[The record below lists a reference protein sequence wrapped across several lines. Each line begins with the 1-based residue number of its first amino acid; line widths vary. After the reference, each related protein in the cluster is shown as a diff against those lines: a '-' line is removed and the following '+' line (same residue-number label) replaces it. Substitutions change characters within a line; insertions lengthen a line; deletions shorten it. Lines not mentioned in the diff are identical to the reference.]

1 MIIDSYKIFQLIPR
15 KLKITSLILVFLFLL
30 GSLLEIMGLGM
41 FFPVISELTEDKV
54 VFLDTLKFFFTQ
66 LTGLQD
72 RKYWFYFIFCF
83 LIFLFFF
90 KNIILA
96 FILYYQNSYINSV
109 TANLSSGLYEIYL
122 KQDFLFHKINNSSK
136 LIRNINVEIAT
147 FISLLNSILKLI
159 SESFFLFGVLILL
172 CFIDFKATFFILTLI
187 IFLLIIYNFFT
198 NKILKKIGEIRHKST
213 ATAIQNLQESF
224 GSIKEIKIGFFEDLF
239 IKSNKKII
247 LEITKATQIFN
258 TITQLPRLISEF
270 LIVLIFSIII
280 IFFFNNTNDYKQLF
294 VYIGFYSIVVIKTA
308 PCFLRIF
315 SSIQQ
320 IHFSQSVLNTL
331 VAQFNLKKNIN
342 EDLYKSKKAFTIK
355 NNIILKNISFKYFN
369 SEYAALNNVS
379 LEIEKGQFVGV
390 LGPSGSGKSTLM
402 DIILGLIKPDVG
414 DILFDNININDLKK
428 LYFVK
433 IGYVPQL
440 TYLTDNT
447 LANNIALGQKE
458 LNYEKINEVIKMA
471 NLYELVNKLPKKL
484 ESFVGERGEQ
494 ISVGERQ
501 RVGIAR
507 ALYNDPE
514 LLLLDEPTS
523 SLDHAS
529 EIKIMETINSL
540 RKKKTIIFIT
550 HKNTLVENFDQIIHI
565 KNGQIQ
571 KIIKKK

>member
-1 MIIDSYKIFQLIPR
+1 VIIDSYKIFQLIPR
-15 KLKITSLILVFLFLL
+15 KLKITSLILIFLFLL
-30 GSLLEIMGLGM
+30 GSLLEIIGLGM

-66 LTGLQD
+66 FTGLQD

-83 LIFLFFF
+83 LIFLFFI
-90 KNIILA
+90 KNITLA
-96 FILYYQNSYINSV
+96 LILYYQNSYVNSV

-159 SESFFLFGVLILL
+159 SESFFLLGVLILL
-172 CFIDFKATFFILTLI
+172 CFIDFKATFFILTFI

-198 NKILKKIGEIRHKST
+198 KKVLKKIGEVRHKST

-258 TITQLPRLISEF
+258 TITQLPRLVSEF

-308 PCFLRIF
+308 SCFLRIF

-320 IHFSQSVLNTL
+320 IHFSRSVLNTL

-342 EDLYKSKKAFTIK
+342 EDLYKPKKLFTIK
-355 NNIILKNISFKYFN
+355 NSIILKNISFKYLN

-402 DIILGLIKPDVG
+402 DIILGLIKPDIG
-414 DILFDNININDLKK
+414 DILFDDMNINDLKK
-428 LYFVK
+428 LYFIK

-440 TYLTDNT
+440 TYLTDDT

-471 NLYELVNKLPKKL
+471 NLHELVNKLPKKL

-540 RKKKTIIFIT
+540 RKKKTVIFIT
-550 HKNTLVENFDQIIHI
+550 HKNTLVENFDKIIHI

-571 KIIKKK
+571 KIIKK

>member
-1 MIIDSYKIFQLIPR
+1 MIIDSYKIFKLIPR
-15 KLKITSLILVFLFLL
+15 KLKITSLILIFLFLL
-30 GSLLEIMGLGM
+30 GSLLEIIGLGM

-66 LTGLQD
+66 FTGLQD

-83 LIFLFFF
+83 LIFLFFI
-90 KNIILA
+90 KNITLA
-96 FILYYQNSYINSV
+96 LILYYQNSYVNSV

-159 SESFFLFGVLILL
+159 SESFFLLGVLILL
-172 CFIDFKATFFILTLI
+172 CFIDFKATFFILTFI

-198 NKILKKIGEIRHKST
+198 KKVLKKIGEIRHKST

-258 TITQLPRLISEF
+258 TITQLPRLVSEF

-320 IHFSQSVLNTL
+320 IHFSRSVLNTL
-331 VAQFNLKKNIN
+331 VDQFNLKKNIN
-342 EDLYKSKKAFTIK
+342 EDLYKPKKLFIIQ
-355 NNIILKNISFKYFN
+355 NNIILKNISFKYLN

-402 DIILGLIKPDVG
+402 DIILGLIKPDIG
-414 DILFDNININDLKK
+414 DIFFDNMNINDLKK
-428 LYFVK
+428 LYFIK

-440 TYLTDNT
+440 TYLTDDT

-471 NLYELVNKLPKKL
+471 NLHELVNKLPKKL

-540 RKKKTIIFIT
+540 RKKKTVIFIT

-571 KIIKKK
+571 KIIKK

>member
-1 MIIDSYKIFQLIPR
+1 MIIDCYKIFQLIPR
-15 KLKITSLILVFLFLL
+15 KLKITSLILIFLFLL
-30 GSLLEIMGLGM
+30 GSLLEIIGLGM

-66 LTGLQD
+66 FTGLQD

-83 LIFLFFF
+83 LIFLFFI
-90 KNIILA
+90 KNIMLA
-96 FILYYQNSYINSV
+96 LILYYQNSYVNSV

-159 SESFFLFGVLILL
+159 SESFFLLGVLILL
-172 CFIDFKATFFILTLI
+172 CFIDFKATFFILTFI

-198 NKILKKIGEIRHKST
+198 KKVLKKIGEIRHKST

-258 TITQLPRLISEF
+258 TITQLPRLVSEF
-270 LIVLIFSIII
+270 LIVLIFSIIV
-280 IFFFNNTNDYKQLF
+280 IFYFNNTNDYKQLL

-320 IHFSQSVLNTL
+320 IHFSRSVLNTL
-331 VAQFNLKKNIN
+331 VDQFNLKKNIN
-342 EDLYKSKKAFTIK
+342 EDLYKPKKLFTIQ
-355 NNIILKNISFKYFN
+355 NNIILKNISFKYLN

-402 DIILGLIKPDVG
+402 DIILGLIKPDIG
-414 DILFDNININDLKK
+414 DILFDNMNINDLKK
-428 LYFVK
+428 LYFIK

-440 TYLTDNT
+440 TYLTDDT

-471 NLYELVNKLPKKL
+471 NLHELVNKLPKKL

-540 RKKKTIIFIT
+540 RKKKTVIFIT
-550 HKNTLVENFDQIIHI
+550 HKTTLVENFDQIIHI

-571 KIIKKK
+571 KMIKK

>member
-1 MIIDSYKIFQLIPR
+1 MIIDIYKIFQLIPR
-15 KLKITSLILVFLFLL
+15 KLKITSLILIFLFLL
-30 GSLLEIMGLGM
+30 GSLLEIIGLGM

-66 LTGLQD
+66 FTGLQD

-83 LIFLFFF
+83 LIFLFFI
-90 KNIILA
+90 KNITLA
-96 FILYYQNSYINSV
+96 LILYYQNSYVNSV

-159 SESFFLFGVLILL
+159 SESFFLLGVLILL
-172 CFIDFKATFFILTLI
+172 CFIDFKATFFILTFI

-198 NKILKKIGEIRHKST
+198 KKVLKKIGEIRHKST

-258 TITQLPRLISEF
+258 TITQLPRLVSEF
-270 LIVLIFSIII
+270 LIVLIFSIIV
-280 IFFFNNTNDYKQLF
+280 IFYFNNTNDYKQLL

-320 IHFSQSVLNTL
+320 IHFSRSVLNTL
-331 VAQFNLKKNIN
+331 VDQFNLKKNIN
-342 EDLYKSKKAFTIK
+342 EDLYKPKKLFTIQ
-355 NNIILKNISFKYFN
+355 NNIILKNISFKYLN

-402 DIILGLIKPDVG
+402 DIILGLIKPDIG
-414 DILFDNININDLKK
+414 DILFDNMNINDLKK
-428 LYFVK
+428 LYFIK

-440 TYLTDNT
+440 TYLTDDT

-458 LNYEKINEVIKMA
+458 LNYKKINEVIKMA
-471 NLYELVNKLPKKL
+471 NLHELVNKLPKKL

-540 RKKKTIIFIT
+540 RKKKTVIFIT
-550 HKNTLVENFDQIIHI
+550 HKTTLVENFDQIIHI

-571 KIIKKK
+571 KMIKK

>member
-41 FFPVISELTEDKV
+41 FFPVIFELTEDKV
-54 VFLDTLKFFFTQ
+54 EFLDTLKFFFTQ

-90 KNIILA
+90 KNITLA

-172 CFIDFKATFFILTLI
+172 CFIDFKATFFILTFI

-198 NKILKKIGEIRHKST
+198 NKVLKKIGEIRHKST

-258 TITQLPRLISEF
+258 TITQLPRLVSEF

-280 IFFFNNTNDYKQLF
+280 IFFFNNTNNYKQLF

-342 EDLYKSKKAFTIK
+342 EDLYKPKKAFTIK
-355 NNIILKNISFKYFN
+355 NNIILKNISFKYLN

-529 EIKIMETINSL
+529 EIKIMETIDSL

>member
-1 MIIDSYKIFQLIPR
+1 
-15 KLKITSLILVFLFLL
+15 
-30 GSLLEIMGLGM
+30 MGLGM
-41 FFPVISELTEDKV
+41 FFPVIFELTEDKV
-54 VFLDTLKFFFTQ
+54 EFLDTLKFFFTQ

-90 KNIILA
+90 KNITLA

-172 CFIDFKATFFILTLI
+172 CFIDFKATFFILTFI

-198 NKILKKIGEIRHKST
+198 NKVLKKIGEIRHKST

-258 TITQLPRLISEF
+258 TITQLPRLVSEF

-280 IFFFNNTNDYKQLF
+280 IFFFNNTNNYKQLF

-342 EDLYKSKKAFTIK
+342 EDLYKPKKAFTIK
-355 NNIILKNISFKYFN
+355 NNIILKNISFKYLN

-529 EIKIMETINSL
+529 EIKIMETIDSL

>member
-15 KLKITSLILVFLFLL
+15 KLKITSLILIFLFLL

-54 VFLDTLKFFFTQ
+54 IFLDTLKFFFTQ
-66 LTGLQD
+66 FTGLED

-83 LIFLFFF
+83 LIFLFFI

-96 FILYYQNSYINSV
+96 LILYYQNSYINSV

-159 SESFFLFGVLILL
+159 SESFFLFGVLVLL
-172 CFIDFKATFFILTLI
+172 CFIDFKATFFILTFI

-198 NKILKKIGEIRHKST
+198 NKVLKKIGEIRHKST

-258 TITQLPRLISEF
+258 TITQLPRLVSEF

-320 IHFSQSVLNTL
+320 IHFSRSVLNTL

-342 EDLYKSKKAFTIK
+342 EDLYKPKKVFTIK
-355 NNIILKNISFKYFN
+355 NSIILKNISFKYLN

-402 DIILGLIKPDVG
+402 DIILGLIKPDIG
-414 DILFDNININDLKK
+414 DILFDDMNINDLKK
-428 LYFVK
+428 LYFIK

-440 TYLTDNT
+440 TYLTDDT

-471 NLYELVNKLPKKL
+471 NLHELVNKLPKKL

-540 RKKKTIIFIT
+540 RKKKTVIFIT
-550 HKNTLVENFDQIIHI
+550 HKNTLVENFDKIIHI

-571 KIIKKK
+571 KIIKK

>member
-1 MIIDSYKIFQLIPR
+1 MIIDSYKIFQLIPK
-15 KLKITSLILVFLFLL
+15 KLKITSLILIFLFLL

-54 VFLDTLKFFFTQ
+54 IFLDTLKFFFTQ
-66 LTGLQD
+66 FTGLED

-83 LIFLFFF
+83 LIFLFFI

-96 FILYYQNSYINSV
+96 LILYYQNSYINSV

-159 SESFFLFGVLILL
+159 SESFFLFGVLVLL
-172 CFIDFKATFFILTLI
+172 CFIDFKATFFILTFI

-198 NKILKKIGEIRHKST
+198 NKVLKKIGEIRHKST

-258 TITQLPRLISEF
+258 TITQLPRLVSEF

-320 IHFSQSVLNTL
+320 IHF
-331 VAQFNLKKNIN
+331 
-342 EDLYKSKKAFTIK
+342 
-355 NNIILKNISFKYFN
+355 
-369 SEYAALNNVS
+369 
-379 LEIEKGQFVGV
+379 
-390 LGPSGSGKSTLM
+390 
-402 DIILGLIKPDVG
+402 
-414 DILFDNININDLKK
+414 
-428 LYFVK
+428 
-433 IGYVPQL
+433 
-440 TYLTDNT
+440 
-447 LANNIALGQKE
+447 
-458 LNYEKINEVIKMA
+458 
-471 NLYELVNKLPKKL
+471 
-484 ESFVGERGEQ
+484 
-494 ISVGERQ
+494 
-501 RVGIAR
+501 
-507 ALYNDPE
+507 
-514 LLLLDEPTS
+514 
-523 SLDHAS
+523 
-529 EIKIMETINSL
+529 
-540 RKKKTIIFIT
+540 
-550 HKNTLVENFDQIIHI
+550 
-565 KNGQIQ
+565 
-571 KIIKKK
+571 

>member
-1 MIIDSYKIFQLIPR
+1 MIIDIYKIFQLIPR
-15 KLKITSLILVFLFLL
+15 KLKITSLILIFLFLF

-54 VFLDTLKFFFTQ
+54 IFLDTLKFFFTQ
-66 LTGLQD
+66 FTGLQD

-83 LIFLFFF
+83 LIFLFFI
-90 KNIILA
+90 KNITLA
-96 FILYYQNSYINSV
+96 LILYYQNSYINSV

-172 CFIDFKATFFILTLI
+172 CFIDFKATFFILTFI

-198 NKILKKIGEIRHKST
+198 KKVLKKIGEIRHKST

-258 TITQLPRLISEF
+258 TVTQLPRLVSEF

-280 IFFFNNTNDYKQLF
+280 IFYFNNTNDYKQLF

-320 IHFSQSVLNTL
+320 IHFSRSVLNTL
-331 VAQFNLKKNIN
+331 VDQFNLKKNIN
-342 EDLYKSKKAFTIK
+342 EDLYKPKKLFTIQ
-355 NNIILKNISFKYFN
+355 NNIILKNISFKYLN

-402 DIILGLIKPDVG
+402 DIILGLIKPDIG

-428 LYFVK
+428 LYFIK

-440 TYLTDNT
+440 TYLTDDT
-447 LANNIALGQKE
+447 LANNIALGQKQ

-471 NLYELVNKLPKKL
+471 NLHELVNKLPKKL

-529 EIKIMETINSL
+529 EIKIIETINSL
-540 RKKKTIIFIT
+540 RKKKTVIFIT

-565 KNGQIQ
+565 KNGEIQ
-571 KIIKKK
+571 KIIKK

>member
-1 MIIDSYKIFQLIPR
+1 VIIDSYKIFQLIPR
-15 KLKITSLILVFLFLL
+15 KLKITSLILIFLFLL
-30 GSLLEIMGLGM
+30 GSLLEIIGLGM

-66 LTGLQD
+66 FTGLQD

-83 LIFLFFF
+83 LIFLFFI
-90 KNIILA
+90 KNITLA
-96 FILYYQNSYINSV
+96 LILYYQNSYVNSV

-159 SESFFLFGVLILL
+159 SESFFLLGVLILL
-172 CFIDFKATFFILTLI
+172 CFIDFKATFFILTFI

-198 NKILKKIGEIRHKST
+198 KKVLKKIGEVRHKST

-258 TITQLPRLISEF
+258 TITQLPRLVSEF

-320 IHFSQSVLNTL
+320 IHFSRSVLNTL

-342 EDLYKSKKAFTIK
+342 EDLYKPKKLFTIK
-355 NNIILKNISFKYFN
+355 NSIILKNISFKYLN

-402 DIILGLIKPDVG
+402 DIILGLIKPDIG
-414 DILFDNININDLKK
+414 DILFDDMNINDLKK
-428 LYFVK
+428 LYFIK

-440 TYLTDNT
+440 TYLTDDT

-471 NLYELVNKLPKKL
+471 NLHELVNKLPKKL

-540 RKKKTIIFIT
+540 RKKKTVIFIT
-550 HKNTLVENFDQIIHI
+550 HKNTLVENFDKIIHI

-571 KIIKKK
+571 KIIKK

>member
-1 MIIDSYKIFQLIPR
+1 MIIDSYKIFQLIPK
-15 KLKITSLILVFLFLL
+15 KLKITSLILIFLFLL

-54 VFLDTLKFFFTQ
+54 IFLDTLKFFFTQ
-66 LTGLQD
+66 FTGLED

-83 LIFLFFF
+83 LIFLFFI

-96 FILYYQNSYINSV
+96 LILYYQNSYINSV

-159 SESFFLFGVLILL
+159 SESFFLFGVLVLL
-172 CFIDFKATFFILTLI
+172 CFIDFKATFFILTFI

-198 NKILKKIGEIRHKST
+198 NKVLKKIGEIRHKST

-258 TITQLPRLISEF
+258 TITQLPRLVSEF

-320 IHFSQSVLNTL
+320 IHFSRSVLNTL

-342 EDLYKSKKAFTIK
+342 EDLYKPKKVFTIK
-355 NNIILKNISFKYFN
+355 NSIILKNISFKYLN

-402 DIILGLIKPDVG
+402 DIILSLIKPDVG

-440 TYLTDNT
+440 TYLTDDT

-471 NLYELVNKLPKKL
+471 NLHELVNKLPKKL

-507 ALYNDPE
+507 ALYSDPE

-540 RKKKTIIFIT
+540 RKKKTVIFIT

-571 KIIKKK
+571 KIIKK

>member
-1 MIIDSYKIFQLIPR
+1 
-15 KLKITSLILVFLFLL
+15 
-30 GSLLEIMGLGM
+30 
-41 FFPVISELTEDKV
+41 
-54 VFLDTLKFFFTQ
+54 
-66 LTGLQD
+66 
-72 RKYWFYFIFCF
+72 
-83 LIFLFFF
+83 
-90 KNIILA
+90 
-96 FILYYQNSYINSV
+96 
-109 TANLSSGLYEIYL
+109 
-122 KQDFLFHKINNSSK
+122 
-136 LIRNINVEIAT
+136 
-147 FISLLNSILKLI
+147 
-159 SESFFLFGVLILL
+159 LL
-172 CFIDFKATFFILTLI
+172 CFIDFKATFFILTFI

-198 NKILKKIGEIRHKST
+198 NKVLKKIGEIRHKST
-213 ATAIQNLQESF
+213 ATAIQNLQETF

-258 TITQLPRLISEF
+258 TITQLPRLVSEF

-320 IHFSQSVLNTL
+320 IHFSRSVLNTL

-342 EDLYKSKKAFTIK
+342 EDLYKPKKLFIIQ
-355 NNIILKNISFKYFN
+355 NNIILKNISFKYLN

-402 DIILGLIKPDVG
+402 DIILGLIKPDIG
-414 DILFDNININDLKK
+414 DIFFDNMNINDLKK
-428 LYFVK
+428 LYFIK

-440 TYLTDNT
+440 TYLTDDT

-471 NLYELVNKLPKKL
+471 NLHELVNKLPKKL

-540 RKKKTIIFIT
+540 RKKKTVIFIT

-571 KIIKKK
+571 KIIKK

>member
-1 MIIDSYKIFQLIPR
+1 VIIDSYKIFQLIPR
-15 KLKITSLILVFLFLL
+15 KLKITSLILIFLFLL

-54 VFLDTLKFFFTQ
+54 IFLDTLKFFFTQ
-66 LTGLQD
+66 FTGLED
-72 RKYWFYFIFCF
+72 RKYWFNFIFCF
-83 LIFLFFF
+83 LIFLFFI

-96 FILYYQNSYINSV
+96 LILYYQNLYINSV

-159 SESFFLFGVLILL
+159 SESFFLFGVLVLL
-172 CFIDFKATFFILTLI
+172 CFIDFKATFFILTFI

-198 NKILKKIGEIRHKST
+198 NKVLKKIGEIRHKST
-213 ATAIQNLQESF
+213 ATAIQNLQETF

-258 TITQLPRLISEF
+258 TITQLPRLVSEF

-320 IHFSQSVLNTL
+320 IHFSRSVLNTL

-342 EDLYKSKKAFTIK
+342 EDLYKPKKVFTIK
-355 NNIILKNISFKYFN
+355 NSIILKNISFKYLN

-402 DIILGLIKPDVG
+402 DIILGLIKPDIG
-414 DILFDNININDLKK
+414 DILFDDMNINDLKK
-428 LYFVK
+428 LYFIK

-440 TYLTDNT
+440 TYLTDDT

-471 NLYELVNKLPKKL
+471 NLHELVNKLPKKL

-540 RKKKTIIFIT
+540 RKKKTVIFIT
-550 HKNTLVENFDQIIHI
+550 HKNTLVENFDKIIHI

-571 KIIKKK
+571 KIIKK

>member
-1 MIIDSYKIFQLIPR
+1 MIIDSYKIFHLIPR
-15 KLKITSLILVFLFLL
+15 KLKITSLILIFLFLL

-66 LTGLQD
+66 FTGLQD

-90 KNIILA
+90 KNITLA
-96 FILYYQNSYINSV
+96 LILYYQNSYINSV

-159 SESFFLFGVLILL
+159 SESFFLLGVLILL
-172 CFIDFKATFFILTLI
+172 CFIDFKATFFILTFI

-198 NKILKKIGEIRHKST
+198 KKVLKKIGEIRHKST

-258 TITQLPRLISEF
+258 TITQLPRLVSEF

-320 IHFSQSVLNTL
+320 IHFSRSVLNTL
-331 VAQFNLKKNIN
+331 VDQFNLKKNIN
-342 EDLYKSKKAFTIK
+342 EDLYKPKKLFTIQ
-355 NNIILKNISFKYFN
+355 NNIILKNISFKYLN

-402 DIILGLIKPDVG
+402 DIILGLIKPDIG
-414 DILFDNININDLKK
+414 DILFDDMNINDLKK
-428 LYFVK
+428 LYFIK

-440 TYLTDNT
+440 TYLTDDT

-471 NLYELVNKLPKKL
+471 NLHELVNKLPKKL

-523 SLDHAS
+523 SLDHGS

-540 RKKKTIIFIT
+540 RKKKTVIFIT
-550 HKNTLVENFDQIIHI
+550 HKNTLVENFDKIIHI

-571 KIIKKK
+571 KIIKK

>member
-15 KLKITSLILVFLFLL
+15 KLKITSLILIFLFLL

-54 VFLDTLKFFFTQ
+54 IFLDTLKFFFTQ
-66 LTGLQD
+66 FTGLED
-72 RKYWFYFIFCF
+72 RKYWFNFIFCF
-83 LIFLFFF
+83 LIFLFFI

-96 FILYYQNSYINSV
+96 LILYYQNLYINSV

-159 SESFFLFGVLILL
+159 SESFFLFGVLVLL
-172 CFIDFKATFFILTLI
+172 CFIDFKATFFILTFI

-198 NKILKKIGEIRHKST
+198 NKVLKKIGEIRHKST
-213 ATAIQNLQESF
+213 ATAIQNLQETF

-258 TITQLPRLISEF
+258 TITQLPRLVSEF

-320 IHFSQSVLNTL
+320 IHFSRSVLNTL

-342 EDLYKSKKAFTIK
+342 EDLYKPKKVFTIK
-355 NNIILKNISFKYFN
+355 NSIILKNISFKYLN

-402 DIILGLIKPDVG
+402 DIILGLIKPDIG
-414 DILFDNININDLKK
+414 DILFDDMNINDLKK
-428 LYFVK
+428 LYFIK

-440 TYLTDNT
+440 TYLTDDT

-471 NLYELVNKLPKKL
+471 NLHELVNKLPKKL

-540 RKKKTIIFIT
+540 RKKKTVIFIT
-550 HKNTLVENFDQIIHI
+550 HKNTLVENFDKIIHI

-571 KIIKKK
+571 KIIKK

>member
-15 KLKITSLILVFLFLL
+15 KLKITSLIFIFLFLL
-30 GSLLEIMGLGM
+30 GSLLEIIGLGM

-66 LTGLQD
+66 FTGLQD

-83 LIFLFFF
+83 LIFLFFI
-90 KNIILA
+90 KNITLA
-96 FILYYQNSYINSV
+96 LILYYQNSYVNSV

-159 SESFFLFGVLILL
+159 SESFFLLGVLILL
-172 CFIDFKATFFILTLI
+172 CFIDFKATFFILTFI

-198 NKILKKIGEIRHKST
+198 KKVLKKIGEIRHKST

-258 TITQLPRLISEF
+258 TITQLPRLVSEF
-270 LIVLIFSIII
+270 LIVLIFSIIV
-280 IFFFNNTNDYKQLF
+280 IFYFNNTNDYKQLL

-320 IHFSQSVLNTL
+320 IHFSRSVLNTL
-331 VAQFNLKKNIN
+331 VDQFNLKKNIN
-342 EDLYKSKKAFTIK
+342 EDLYKPKKLFTIQ
-355 NNIILKNISFKYFN
+355 NNIILKNISFKYLN

-402 DIILGLIKPDVG
+402 DIILGLIKPDIG
-414 DILFDNININDLKK
+414 DILFDNVNINDLKK
-428 LYFVK
+428 LYFIK

-440 TYLTDNT
+440 TYLTDDT

-471 NLYELVNKLPKKL
+471 NLHELVNKLPKKL

-540 RKKKTIIFIT
+540 RKKKTVIFIT

-571 KIIKKK
+571 KMIKK

>member
-1 MIIDSYKIFQLIPR
+1 VIIDSYKIFKLIPR
-15 KLKITSLILVFLFLL
+15 KLKITSLILIFLFLL
-30 GSLLEIMGLGM
+30 GSLLEIIGLGM

-66 LTGLQD
+66 FTGLQD

-83 LIFLFFF
+83 LIFLFFI
-90 KNIILA
+90 KNITLA
-96 FILYYQNSYINSV
+96 LILYYQNSYVNSV

-159 SESFFLFGVLILL
+159 SESFFLLGVLILL
-172 CFIDFKATFFILTLI
+172 CFIDFKATFFILTFI

-198 NKILKKIGEIRHKST
+198 KKVLKKIGEIRHKST

-258 TITQLPRLISEF
+258 TITQLPRLVSEF

-320 IHFSQSVLNTL
+320 IHFSRSVLNTL
-331 VAQFNLKKNIN
+331 VDQFNLKKNIN
-342 EDLYKSKKAFTIK
+342 EDLYKPKKLFIIQ
-355 NNIILKNISFKYFN
+355 NNIILKNISFKYLN

-402 DIILGLIKPDVG
+402 DIILGLIKPDIG
-414 DILFDNININDLKK
+414 DIFFDNMNINDLKK
-428 LYFVK
+428 LYFIK

-440 TYLTDNT
+440 TYLTDDT

-471 NLYELVNKLPKKL
+471 NLHELVNKLPKKL

-540 RKKKTIIFIT
+540 RKKKTVIFIT

-571 KIIKKK
+571 KIIKK

>member
-1 MIIDSYKIFQLIPR
+1 VIIDSYKIFQLLPR
-15 KLKITSLILVFLFLL
+15 KLKITSLILIFLFLL

-41 FFPVISELTEDKV
+41 FFPVISELTDNKV
-54 VFLDTLKFFFTQ
+54 IFLDTFKFFFIQ
-66 LTGLQD
+66 FTGLED
-72 RKYWFYFIFCF
+72 RKFWFYFIFCF
-83 LIFLFFF
+83 LIFLFFI

-96 FILYYQNSYINSV
+96 FILHYQNSYTNSV

-172 CFIDFKATFFILTLI
+172 FFIDFKATFFILTFT

-198 NKILKKIGEIRHKST
+198 KKVLKKIGEIRHKST

-224 GSIKEIKIGFFEDLF
+224 GSIKEIKIGFFEELF
-239 IKSNKKII
+239 INSNKKII
-247 LEITKATQIFN
+247 LEITKATKIFN

-280 IFFFNNTNDYKQLF
+280 IFFFDNTNDYKQLV
-294 VYIGFYSIVVIKTA
+294 VYIGFYSVVVIKTA
-308 PCFLRIF
+308 PCFLKIF

-320 IHFSQSVLNTL
+320 IHFSRSALNTL
-331 VAQFNLKKNIN
+331 LDQFNLKKNIN
-342 EDLYKSKKAFTIK
+342 EDLYKPKKLFTIQ
-355 NNIILKNISFKYFN
+355 NNIILKNVSFKYLN

-414 DILFDNININDLKK
+414 DIFFDQMNVRDLKK
-428 LYFVK
+428 LYFIK

-440 TYLTDNT
+440 TYLTDDT

-458 LNYEKINEVIKMA
+458 INYEKINEVIKMA
-471 NLYELVNKLPKKL
+471 NLNELVNKLPKKL

-501 RVGIAR
+501 RVGVAR

-523 SLDHAS
+523 SLDDAS
-529 EIKIMETINSL
+529 EMKIMETINSL
-540 RKKKTIIFIT
+540 RNKKTVIFIT
-550 HKNTLVENFDQIIHI
+550 HKKTLVENFDQIIHI
-565 KNGQIQ
+565 KNGQIE
-571 KIIKKK
+571 KIRKR

>member
-1 MIIDSYKIFQLIPR
+1 MIIDSYKIFQLLPR
-15 KLKITSLILVFLFLL
+15 KLKITSLILIFLFLL
-30 GSLLEIMGLGM
+30 SSLLEIMGLGM
-41 FFPVISELTEDKV
+41 FFPVISELTDNKV
-54 VFLDTLKFFFTQ
+54 IFLDTFKFFFIQ
-66 LTGLQD
+66 FTGLED
-72 RKYWFYFIFCF
+72 RKFWFYFIFSF
-83 LIFLFFF
+83 LIFLFFI

-96 FILYYQNSYINSV
+96 FILHYQNSYTNSV

-172 CFIDFKATFFILTLI
+172 FFIDFKATFFILTFT

-198 NKILKKIGEIRHKST
+198 KKVLKKIGEIRHKST

-224 GSIKEIKIGFFEDLF
+224 GSIKEIKIGFFEELF
-239 IKSNKKII
+239 INSNKKII
-247 LEITKATQIFN
+247 LEITKATKIFN

-280 IFFFNNTNDYKQLF
+280 IFFFDNTNDYKQLV

-320 IHFSQSVLNTL
+320 IYFSRSALNTL
-331 VAQFNLKKNIN
+331 LDQFNLKKNIN
-342 EDLYKSKKAFTIK
+342 EDLYKPKKLFTIQ
-355 NNIILKNISFKYFN
+355 NNIILKNVSFKYLN

-414 DILFDNININDLKK
+414 DIFFDQMNVRDLKK
-428 LYFVK
+428 LYFIK

-440 TYLTDNT
+440 TYLTDDT

-458 LNYEKINEVIKMA
+458 INYEKINEVIKMA
-471 NLYELVNKLPKKL
+471 NLNELVNKLPKKL

-501 RVGIAR
+501 RVGVAR

-523 SLDHAS
+523 SLDDAS
-529 EIKIMETINSL
+529 EMKIMETINSL
-540 RKKKTIIFIT
+540 RNKKTVIFIT
-550 HKNTLVENFDQIIHI
+550 HKKTLVENFDQIIHI
-565 KNGQIQ
+565 KNGQIE
-571 KIIKKK
+571 KIRKS

>member
-1 MIIDSYKIFQLIPR
+1 VIIDSYKIFQLIPR
-15 KLKITSLILVFLFLL
+15 KLKITSLIFIFLFLL
-30 GSLLEIMGLGM
+30 GSLLEIIGLGM

-66 LTGLQD
+66 FTGLQD

-83 LIFLFFF
+83 LIFLFFI
-90 KNIILA
+90 KNITLA
-96 FILYYQNSYINSV
+96 LILYYQNSYVNSV

-159 SESFFLFGVLILL
+159 SESFFLLGVLILL
-172 CFIDFKATFFILTLI
+172 CFIDFKATFFILTFI

-198 NKILKKIGEIRHKST
+198 KKVLKKIGEIRHKST

-258 TITQLPRLISEF
+258 TITQLPRLVSEF
-270 LIVLIFSIII
+270 LIVLIFSIIV
-280 IFFFNNTNDYKQLF
+280 IFYFNNTNDYKQLL

-320 IHFSQSVLNTL
+320 IHFSRSVLNTL
-331 VAQFNLKKNIN
+331 VDQFNLKKNIN
-342 EDLYKSKKAFTIK
+342 EDLYKPKKLFTIQ
-355 NNIILKNISFKYFN
+355 NNIILKNISFKYLN

-402 DIILGLIKPDVG
+402 DIILGLIKPDIG
-414 DILFDNININDLKK
+414 DILFDNVNINDLKK
-428 LYFVK
+428 LYFIK

-440 TYLTDNT
+440 TYLTDDT

-471 NLYELVNKLPKKL
+471 NLHELVNKLPKKL

-540 RKKKTIIFIT
+540 RKKKTVIFIT

-571 KIIKKK
+571 KMIKK